1 MDNNTTIIILIML
14 SYSFDD
20 FIGNSKN
27 CYKCHLNFCHSFQ
40 LTFRDLHYY
49 FLPHLAQSLSHVQ
62 LCNPMECS
70 LVASSVQG
78 ISQQEYWSDL
88 SFPPQGDLFDL
99 GIKAASPAL
108 SGKFFTAESPGKH
121 VTITYFKNREFQR
134 ISKAHKAS
142 KEFSLVFLFLKF
154 SRRLHQCIIYFQKLN
169 IT

>member
-1 MDNNTTIIILIML
+1 MDNSTIIILIML

-27 CYKCHLNFCHSFQ
+27 CYKCHLNFCHNHQ
-40 LTFRDLHYY
+40 LTFRDLCYY

-70 LVASSVQG
+70 LLASSVHG
-78 ISQQEYWSDL
+78 ISQQEHWSDL
-88 SFPPQGDLFDL
+88 SFPPQGDLFDS
-99 GIKAASPAL
+99 GIKDASLAL
-108 SGKFFTAESPGKH
+108 AGEFFTAERPGKH

-134 ISKAHKAS
+134 ISQAHKAS
-142 KEFSLVFLFLKF
+142 EEVSLVLLFLKS
-154 SRRLHQCIIYFQKLN
+154 SRRLHQRNIQFQKLN

>member
-1 MDNNTTIIILIML
+1 MDNSTTIIILIIL

-27 CYKCHLNFCHSFQ
+27 CYKCHLNFCHNYQ
-40 LTFRDLHYY
+40 LTFRDLCYY

-62 LCNPMECS
+62 LCNPIECS
-70 LVASSVQG
+70 LLVSSVHG

-88 SFPPQGDLFDL
+88 SFPPQEALFDL

-108 SGKFFTAESPGKH
+108 AGEFFTAESPRKH
-121 VTITYFKNREFQR
+121 VTMTYFKNREFPR
-134 ISKAHKAS
+134 ISQAHKAS
-142 KEFSLVFLFLKF
+142 EEFSLVFLFLKS
-154 SRRLHQCIIYFQKLN
+154 SRRLYSCNIYFQKLN